1 VNLRKDHYRVLA
13 AAVASQLSSSANEQ
27 TRHHGGCGQRPASVS
42 QPGSRVSRG
51 TCVDLG
57 RLPIPTIGES
67 IRKRALPAEWRRFK
81 EQSSGNGGPSPRVLV
96 FCRRL
101 LSTTVN
107 LPLYIARPIGNRST
121 RVYDFRRNEIII
133 ITLSGGSLGSC
144 VDEERSQLREVM

>member
-1 VNLRKDHYRVLA
+1 MNLRKDHYRVLA

-27 TRHHGGCGQRPASVS
+27 TRHHGGCGQPVCLNPVREFRGVPVSISVVYQYRRSARASGSGRCLPNGDGSKNSLPETGGRRPACSFFV
-42 QPGSRVSRG
+42 V
-51 TCVDLG
+51 V
-57 RLPIPTIGES
+57 
-67 IRKRALPAEWRRFK
+67 F
-81 EQSSGNGGPSPRVLV
+81 SST
-96 FCRRL
+96 
-101 LSTTVN
+101 TTVN